1 MSTSNLKVAKKNHG
15 TYSTV
20 LFSPP
25 TRKKFRNRSENTS
38 SSFSTSVEQSREE
51 SPTAGSK
58 LEVNS
63 GPAVS
68 PSSLSRPSG
77 NSLASDSSSY
87 HSPDTEHI
95 AKKKRAMF
103 QVFRG
108 VFRVVNG
115 DGDIKSSDKKLW
127 DLTPPNLP

>member
-1 MSTSNLKVAKKNHG
+1 MSTSNHKVAKKNHG

-68 PSSLSRPSG
+68 PSLSRPSG

-103 QVFRG
+103 QVFR
-108 VFRVVNG
+108 VVNG
-115 DGDIKSSDKKLW
+115 DGDKKNSDKKLW
-127 DLTPPNLP
+127 DLTLPNLP